1 MDNSVLTILLSLNA
15 QLQAENASLRQTL
28 EETLKVG
35 TQIVVCKQCHTPA
48 RLADL
53 LSATMGG
60 GQQTAQMDALR
71 RASLQQAQLAAAMS
85 GGSFAGVG
93 GSSGAGL
100 SAQSWLGAG
109 LLGAGN
115 GLPGVAGLAGGVRA
129 GDGGVMGGRFGAGH
143 AINDPK
149 ASLGGLSRL
158 EALSKIQAQ
167 ANSAQNR
174 AKPGDVNGL
183 KRPAEGEAGPAGEET
198 VGTQELPEMK
208 KLRESGPDE
217 QPAEDSILPLGRD
230 V

>member
-1 MDNSVLTILLSLNA
+1 MTTLLSLNA

-28 EETLKVG
+28 EELTLKVG

-53 LSATMGG
+53 LIATMGG
-60 GQQTAQMDALR
+60 GQQITQMHALR

-115 GLPGVAGLAGGVRA
+115 GLPGVAGLAAGLRA
-129 GDGGVMGGRFGAGH
+129 GDGGVMGGKFGAGH
-143 AINDPK
+143 AINDQK
-149 ASLGGLSRL
+149 TSLGGLSGL
-158 EALSKIQAQ
+158 EALSEIQAQ

-174 AKPGDVNGL
+174 ASPGDINGL

-198 VGTQELPEMK
+198 VGTQEIPEMK

-217 QPAEDSILPLGRD
+217 QPAEDPILPLGRD

>member
-1 MDNSVLTILLSLNA
+1 MTTLLSLNA

-28 EETLKVG
+28 EELTLKVG

-85 GGSFAGVG
+85 GGNFAGAG

-109 LLGAGN
+109 VLGAGN
-115 GLPGVAGLAGGVRA
+115 GLPGVTGLAAGARA
-129 GDGGVMGGRFGAGH
+129 GGGGVMGGRFGAGH

-158 EALSKIQAQ
+158 EALSKIQASA

-174 AKPGDVNGL
+174 ASPGDVNGL

-198 VGTQELPEMK
+198 VGTQETPEMK

-217 QPAEDSILPLGRD
+217 QPAEDSTLPLGQD